1 MSGTHFY
8 LTLPSNASMDVFPD
22 NKIGSYHVKFP
33 QTFNL
38 NGEWEVGLYSI
49 SYPNTWYTLQ
59 FQQNH
64 IYYSLDGGKTF
75 WSSAIVDNGYYT
87 SIPELIKAI
96 SAAMKKELKNNNI
109 TFSYN
114 LRAHKVKVTLAAKH
128 CVGLYGQ
135 LSKILGFGGGGDLK
149 IRKTKESPYVAE
161 LHGITSIYVYCNI
174 VQLQVVGNS
183 MVPLLRTIPVTGNP
197 GDVITKT
204 FTNIQ
209 YVPVQTKSFEDIEIL
224 LRTDTG
230 DPVPFERGKVIATLY
245 FRKQSYFN

>member
-1 MSGTHFY
+1 
-8 LTLPSNASMDVFPD
+8 MDVFPD

-33 QTFNL
+33 QTIDL
-38 NGEWEVGLYSI
+38 NGEWEVGLFSI
-49 SYPNTWYTLQ
+49 SYSNTWYTLQ

-64 IYYSLDGGKTF
+64 IYYSLGGGKSF
-75 WSSAIVDNGYYT
+75 WFSAIVDYGYYASMT
-87 SIPELIKAI
+87 ELIKSI
-96 SAAMKKELKNNNI
+96 NTAMKKELGNTNI
-109 TFSYN
+109 TFSFN
-114 LRAHKVKVTLAAKH
+114 PRIHKVSVTLATKH

-135 LSKILGFGGGGDLK
+135 LSKILGFGGGDVK
-149 IRKTKESPYVAE
+149 VRKSKESPYVAE

-174 VQLQVVGNS
+174 VQPQIVGNTS
-183 MVPLLRTIPVTGNP
+183 VPLLRTIPVSGKS

-230 DPVPFERGKVIATLY
+230 DPVTDETYTDVELPLKPLLFYVLISRPYDVSPRAA
-245 FRKQSYFN
+245 S